1 MATYLILNTILLVI
15 TLLIVLLSSWRPNRT
30 WLLGLVVLLVLT
42 LVFDSLIIYFK
53 IVGYD
58 VDMIAGFYLGKAPI
72 EDFFY
77 AAVAAL
83 LVPVLWYSLKSDNDT
98 KKGT

>member
-1 MATYLILNTILLVI
+1 MATYLILNTVFLVI
-15 TLLIVLLSSWRPNRT
+15 TLAVVLLSPWRPNRT
-30 WLLGLVVLLVLT
+30 WLLGLVVLLILT

-58 VDMIAGFYLGKAPI
+58 VDMIAGIYLGKAPV

-77 AAVAAL
+77 AVASAL
-83 LVPVLWYSLKSDNDT
+83 LVPVLWHSLKSGNDT
-98 KKGT
+98 AGEA

>member
-1 MATYLILNTILLVI
+1 MATYLILNTVFLVF
-15 TLLIVLLSSWRPNRT
+15 TLVVVLLSSWQPNRA

-58 VDMIAGFYLGKAPI
+58 VDMIAGFYFGKAPV
-72 EDFFY
+72 EDLFY
-77 AAVAAL
+77 AVVASL
-83 LVPVLWYSLKSDNDT
+83 LVPVLWHSLKSYNDT
-98 KKGT
+98 EKEA